1 MKGDIIM
8 KKKNPILHVIIL
20 KCTFPVL
27 VLLCFFAGLRL
38 CGNIPE
44 QNAVSVVLSDDLPEK
59 SRIQKILETEE
70 ENEQG
75 GNACFFHNLGLITA
89 KNPVGGRTMKVF
101 LESVLGNA
109 SLLDPRIQGFSQEDR
124 DGCIIDRKSALALYG
139 STDVIGREV
148 EISGK
153 CFWVRG
159 VVNWMQRVV
168 LICSDDRQ
176 MKYSRLFVHCGRD
189 KQEKTAEKFLLRY
202 GLGGS
207 ISDGQALKT
216 LAETAVFVIPVMFW
230 SDLLILTKRQKKLA
244 AGKRKKL
251 WKMCCAVLFLTAGYG
266 ITGSFRIP
274 ADWIPGKWSDFSFW
288 AKRIGEETEKL
299 LMFFAV
305 SWTGLETET
314 AVCSG
319 TAVLC
324 TLLAGMFYAMWVNV
338 RKTYFPIG

>member
-8 KKKNPILHVIIL
+8 KKKNSILRFIIL
-20 KCTFPVL
+20 ECTFPVL
-27 VLLCFFAGLRL
+27 VLLCFFAGLRF

-44 QNAVSVVLSDDLPEK
+44 QNAVSVVLSDNLPEK

-89 KNPVGGRTMKVF
+89 KDPVGGRTMKVF
-101 LESVLGNA
+101 LGSVLGNA
-109 SLLDPRIQGFSQEDR
+109 SLLDPRIRGFSEEDR

-139 STDVIGREV
+139 STDVMGREV
-148 EISGK
+148 EISGR
-153 CFWVRG
+153 CFFVRG

-168 LICSDDRQ
+168 LIRSDDRQ
-176 MKYSRLFVHCGRD
+176 TKYSRLFVDCGRD
-189 KQEKTAEKFLLRY
+189 KQEETAENFLLRY
-202 GLGGS
+202 GLGGR

-216 LAETAVFVIPVMFW
+216 LAEMAVFLIPVMFW

-244 AGKRKKL
+244 AGKRKEL
-251 WKMCCAVLFLTAGYG
+251 WKVCGAVFFLTAGYW
-266 ITGSFRIP
+266 IARSFRIP
-274 ADWIPGKWSDFSFW
+274 AAWIPGKWSDFSFW
-288 AKRIGEETEKL
+288 SKRIGEETEKL
-299 LMFFAV
+299 LVFFSV

-319 TAVLC
+319 TAVFC
-324 TLLAGMFYAMWVNV
+324 TALAGMFYAMWVNV
-338 RKTYFPIG
+338 RKMNFSIG